1 MDYDEVV
8 WNKGI
13 VYVEGQYEECDQF
26 VRAGILIERLKAYEI
41 ELPKDMELM
50 VHVNFCEKSEFM
62 NPECQKV
69 SDLDSMTAEQDKIW
83 YADRNPKTN
92 DDGTDVFTV
101 YYAEKGGRCFS

>member
-41 ELPKDMELM
+41 ELPKDMELCCGQA
-50 VHVNFCEKSEFM
+50 F
-62 NPECQKV
+62 
-69 SDLDSMTAEQDKIW
+69 L
-83 YADRNPKTN
+83 
-92 DDGTDVFTV
+92 
-101 YYAEKGGRCFS
+101 

>member
-41 ELPKDMELM
+41 ELPTINEQIQNIAQNKDTL
-50 VHVNFCEKSEFM
+50 
-62 NPECQKV
+62 
-69 SDLDSMTAEQDKIW
+69 
-83 YADRNPKTN
+83 
-92 DDGTDVFTV
+92 
-101 YYAEKGGRCFS
+101 

>member
-50 VHVNFCEKSEFM
+50 VHVNFCEKSESM

-92 DDGTDVFTV
+92 DDGTDVF
-101 YYAEKGGRCFS
+101 YSILC

>member
-62 NPECQKV
+62 NPE
-69 SDLDSMTAEQDKIW
+69 QDKIW

-92 DDGTDVFTV
+92 DDGTDVF
-101 YYAEKGGRCFS
+101 YSILC